1 MNHILTYHRLIAKA
15 KGRTRPDGYVE
26 KHHIMPRALGGSDN
40 SDNLVTLT
48 SREHFIAHMLLAKMH
63 GGVMWQALV
72 IMKGGNR
79 YVNARMFEVAR
90 RVAPI
95 EREKAI
101 ALKRQSD
108 PVFDNYMNKVKSSAT
123 KNRQEGYQAKA
134 GQEFKVRFANDI
146 EYANIIRINRAKAQ
160 EKSAESVRQKS
171 AIKAQKV
178 LELRLDGLK
187 YNDIKDIVKC
197 SMGFISKV
205 VNYAH
210 IS

>member
-1 MNHILTYHRLIAKA
+1 MNYISTYHRLIAKA
-15 KGRTRPDGYVE
+15 KWRTCPDGYVE
-26 KHHIMPRALGGSDN
+26 RHHIMPRALGGSDD

-160 EKSAESVRQKS
+160 EKSVESVRQKS

>member
-1 MNHILTYHRLIAKA
+1 
-15 KGRTRPDGYVE
+15 
-26 KHHIMPRALGGSDN
+26 MPRALGGSDD

-160 EKSAESVRQKS
+160 EKSVESVRQKS